1 MVIDFMTLMGV
12 ITVVVVLLIIFV
24 FFTFKGKEYHLEAIN
39 TTSDLILIYE
49 NNKLIE
55 ANNAFYTYFS
65 QFTSIED
72 MKKNDECISDFFEE
86 AEGYIQAQTLEGVS
100 WMDAIKETKD
110 AKVKIGI
117 GKKKYYFSIK
127 STNLGQNRVAVVL
140 SDISKEI
147 QYKEEIRQLTY
158 QDAITHVGN
167 RRHFDIKLKN
177 EIAVA
182 QRYKHSISLVML
194 EIDDFNN
201 LYEIHGETFT
211 NRLQLA
217 SAKLISSQLREVDV
231 FCRFSG
237 TKFII
242 ILPFTDLE
250 GARKVAQKLS
260 FAVAS
265 SQKVLPITMS
275 FGVATYH
282 DGDEIDLCLSKA
294 DNALVKAKEM
304 GTNRIVLG

>member
-1 MVIDFMTLMGV
+1 MMIDLVTLMGV
-12 ITVVVVLLIIFV
+12 VTVIIVLLIAFIL
-24 FFTFKGKEYHLEAIN
+24 FTFKRKQYHLEAIN
-39 TTSDLILIYE
+39 TTSDVILIYE
-49 NNKLIE
+49 NKRLVE
-55 ANNAFYTYFS
+55 ANKAFYTYFS
-65 QFTSIED
+65 QFTSVED
-72 MKKNDECISDFFEE
+72 MHKKDECISDYFED

-100 WMDAIKETKD
+100 WMDVLKEAKN
-110 AKVKIGI
+110 AKVKVGI

-127 STNLGQNRVAVVL
+127 ATNLGQNRVAVVL

-182 QRYKHSISLVML
+182 QRYQHSISLVML
-194 EIDDFNN
+194 EIDDFDN

-217 SAKLISSQLREVDV
+217 SAKLISSLLREVDV

-250 GARKVAQKLS
+250 GARQVAQKLS

-275 FGVATYH
+275 FGVATYNY
-282 DGDEIDLCLSKA
+282 GDEIDLCLSKA
-294 DNALVKAKEM
+294 DDALAKAKEM